1 MTALSQPAGATGAM
15 SQSAGPDSSVSAP
28 VAAAPTDD
36 ANATAATTAAP
47 ARKLHVV
54 HVISGLGQG
63 GAEAVLNRLLMA
75 PSKAIRHTLVCFTDD
90 GLYGAGLRDA
100 GINVIT
106 LGMKPGKITPRNFMA
121 LRRELIRLR
130 PDVVQ
135 TWMYHADAIAGLAA
149 RTAGIRHIAWGIRN
163 SGENLKSSSK
173 SAWLL
178 ARFCGL
184 VSRWLPQTIV
194 CCAQGARARHEQW
207 GYDADKMVVIQNG
220 YDLTRWQPDA
230 QARER
235 LRQQWQL
242 APDARVIGFVARF
255 NPLKDHRSLIDALAQ
270 CKKNGLVLHCVLV
283 GKGLDTDN
291 AQLMQWLREADVTDQ
306 VILLGMRDDVPA
318 VMNALDV
325 HVLSSLA
332 EGFPNVVAEAMA
344 CGVPGVVTD
353 VGDAAVIVG
362 DTGWVV
368 PPQNPAA
375 LAEAIGQAFAAI
387 DAQGRDVIAERV
399 RARVLQEFSLPNM
412 IERYE
417 QTWRAMLGDA
427 R

>member
-1 MTALSQPAGATGAM
+1 MPAVSQTAGMVGAM
-15 SQSAGPDSSVSAP
+15 AQSGGPESRVSAP
-28 VAAAPTDD
+28 AAASPSANTNTNANAN
-36 ANATAATTAAP
+36 ANATTVAP
-47 ARKLHVV
+47 ARPLHVV

-75 PSKAIRHTLVCFTDD
+75 PSSSIRHTLVSFTDE
-90 GLYGAGLRDA
+90 GLYGAGLREA

-106 LGMKPGKITPRNFMA
+106 LGMKPGRITPGNFLA

-178 ARFCGL
+178 ARACGL
-184 VSRWLPQTIV
+184 MSGWLPQTIV

-230 QARER
+230 QAGAR

-255 NPLKDHRSLIDALAQ
+255 NPLKDHRSLINALAQ
-270 CKKNGLVLHCVLV
+270 CKKNGLVVHCVLV
-283 GKGLDTDN
+283 GKGLDSDN
-291 AQLMQWLREADVTDQ
+291 AQLMQWLREAGVTDQ

-332 EGFPNVVAEAMA
+332 EGFPNVVAEA
-344 CGVPGVVTD
+344 
-353 VGDAAVIVG
+353 
-362 DTGWVV
+362 
-368 PPQNPAA
+368 
-375 LAEAIGQAFAAI
+375 
-387 DAQGRDVIAERV
+387 
-399 RARVLQEFSLPNM
+399 
-412 IERYE
+412 
-417 QTWRAMLGDA
+417 
-427 R
+427 

>member
-1 MTALSQPAGATGAM
+1 M
-15 SQSAGPDSSVSAP
+15 
-28 VAAAPTDD
+28 
-36 ANATAATTAAP
+36 P
-47 ARKLHVV
+47 ARQLHVV

-63 GAEAVLNRLLMA
+63 GAEAVLNRLLLT
-75 PSKAIRHTLVCFTDD
+75 PSAAIRHTLVSFTDD

-106 LGMKPGKITPRNFMA
+106 LGMKPGKFTPGDFLA
-121 LRRELIRLR
+121 LRRELKRLK

-178 ARFCGL
+178 ARACGL
-184 VSRWLPQTIV
+184 MSGWLPQTIV

-207 GYDADKMVVIQNG
+207 GYEADKMVVIQNG
-220 YDLTRWQPDA
+220 YDLTRWQPDT
-230 QARER
+230 QARAR
-235 LRQQWQL
+235 LREQWQL
-242 APDARVIGFVARF
+242 APEARVIGFVARF
-255 NPLKDHRSLIDALAQ
+255 NPLKDHHSLIQALAH
-270 CKKNGLVLHCVLV
+270 CKKNGLILHCVLV
-283 GKGLDTDN
+283 GKGLDTEN

-306 VILLGMRDDVPA
+306 VMLLGMRDDVPA
-318 VMNALDV
+318 IMNALDV

-353 VGDAAVIVG
+353 VGDAALIVG

-368 PPQNPAA
+368 PPQNPVA
-375 LAEAIGQAFAAI
+375 LGEAIGLAFAAI
-387 DAQGRDVIAERV
+387 DEQGREAIGARV
-399 RARVLQEFSLPNM
+399 RERVLQEFSLPRM
-412 IERYE
+412 VERYE
-417 QTWRAMLGDA
+417 QTWQAMVADA

>member
-1 MTALSQPAGATGAM
+1 MATLTQPTGASAVA
-15 SQSAGPDSSVSAP
+15 SQAGQHSSP
-28 VAAAPTDD
+28 VAAATGSS
-36 ANATAATTAAP
+36 AHVGSATLAASS
-47 ARKLHVV
+47 RELHVV

-75 PSKAIRHTLVCFTDD
+75 PSNGVRHTLISFTDD
-90 GLYGAGLRDA
+90 GLYGAGLREA

-106 LGMKPGKITPRNFMA
+106 LGMKPGRIMPGDFLA
-121 LRRELIRLR
+121 LRRELVRLR

-135 TWMYHADAIAGLAA
+135 TWMYHADAIGGLAA
-149 RTAGIRHIAWGIRN
+149 RMAGIRHIAWGIRN
-163 SGENLKSSSK
+163 SGESLKSSSK
-173 SAWLL
+173 TAWLL
-178 ARFCGL
+178 ARACGV

-194 CCAQGARARHEQW
+194 CCAQGARARHVQW

-235 LRQQWQL
+235 LRQQWGL
-242 APDARVIGFVARF
+242 KANARVIGFVARF
-255 NPLKDHRSLIDALAQ
+255 NPLKDHRSLIQALAR
-270 CKKNGLVLHCVLV
+270 CKKDGLALHCVLV

-291 AQLMQWLREADVTDQ
+291 AQLMQWLREADVADQ

-318 VMNALDV
+318 VMSALDV

-362 DTGWVV
+362 ETGWVV
-368 PPQNPAA
+368 PPQDAAA
-375 LAEAIGQAFAAI
+375 LAGAIGQAFSTI
-387 DAQGRDVIAERV
+387 DTQGREAIATQV

-412 IERYE
+412 VERYE
-417 QTWRAMLGDA
+417 QTWRAMLVDT